1 MTKKIAVYICG
12 IPFGVLMKDKKIL
25 MISADPD
32 RLDAHL
38 PGPWSKGPARETKAL
53 LTRVLQ
59 GEKRIRPDFGSNPF
73 LAEATPFQRRVWMEI
88 CGIGRGETKT
98 YGEIAARLGNPGLAR
113 AVGLA
118 CNANPLALVI
128 PCHRVVGKNG
138 TGGYAGG
145 TEAKIRLLEMEGALP
160 PLTPRAGP

>member
-1 MTKKIAVYICG
+1 MMKKIAVDIHG
-12 IPFGVLMKDKKIL
+12 IPFGVLTKDEKIL
-25 MISADPD
+25 MISADPG

-38 PGPWSKGPARETKAL
+38 PGPWSRDPAGETAEL
-53 LTRVLQ
+53 LTRVLL
-59 GEKRIRPDFGSNPF
+59 GEEKIRPEFGDNPF

-88 CGIGRGETKT
+88 CRIGRGETKT
-98 YGEIAARLGNPGLAR
+98 YGEIAASLGNPGLAR

-138 TGGYAGG
+138 PGGYAGG
-145 TEAKIRLLEMEGALP
+145 TEAKTRLLEMEGALP
-160 PLTPRAGP
+160 PLTSRAGP